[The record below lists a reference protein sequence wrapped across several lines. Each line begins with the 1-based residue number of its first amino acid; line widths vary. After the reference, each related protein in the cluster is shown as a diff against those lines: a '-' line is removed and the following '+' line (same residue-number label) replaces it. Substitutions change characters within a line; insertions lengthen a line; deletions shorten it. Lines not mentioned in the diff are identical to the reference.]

1 MVEPVS
7 LQTSLAQTVA
17 AERVTQVQSHLGDAN
32 QQLFAAELAKQDDHR
47 AHEVLKTDQSEQDG
61 RIDEREEG
69 KKHANDEESRSE
81 EEQTDDSFDEEMF
94 ASEEGEHL
102 IDITV

>member
-7 LQTSLAQTVA
+7 IQTSLAQTVA
-17 AERVTQVQSHLGDAN
+17 AEKVTQVQSHLGETN

-47 AHEVLKTDQSEQDG
+47 AHEVQKTDQSERDS
-61 RIDEREEG
+61 RIDEREEN
-69 KKHANDEESRSE
+69 KKQAKDGEPGSE
-81 EEQTDDSFDEEMF
+81 EDQTDDSFDEEMF
-94 ASEEGEHL
+94 AGDEADHL